1 MGREFQDCKRLS
13 GRVPRFTQRR
23 RWYSLAVRWWSANSA
38 RFDARDGRRYAFWRH
53 RGLCRAPQRQSDPEP
68 RVRVVHS
75 KWLETV
81 LPATPAYCAQ
91 GFRASTPASVSD
103 ASLRRQPRFPRD
115 ESMMHCGTLSAIVR
129 KGIAMPT
136 VSQACAM
143 GGRKSGRRSGK
154 IHLARTHFAPQ
165 ANRDRQPRSAEERLL
180 PELERGIFE
189 FQRTAGRP
197 CNCLMAQPRL
207 LKVHGEKTN
216 PNWSSRGKR
225 PGFANL
231 KKRTQLEQRRPGRG
245 FADERTNPT
254 RRERR
259 RRAASFNE
267 KRTQTDS
274 YTAAVAALLA
284 K

>member
-1 MGREFQDCKRLS
+1 
-13 GRVPRFTQRR
+13 
-23 RWYSLAVRWWSANSA
+23 
-38 RFDARDGRRYAFWRH
+38 
-53 RGLCRAPQRQSDPEP
+53 
-68 RVRVVHS
+68 
-75 KWLETV
+75 
-81 LPATPAYCAQ
+81 
-91 GFRASTPASVSD
+91 
-103 ASLRRQPRFPRD
+103 
-115 ESMMHCGTLSAIVR
+115 MMHCGTLSAIVR

-216 PNWSSRGKR
+216 PNWSSREKR